1 MRAREK
7 TSELLP
13 APGPRHLTPLFLLFT
28 YFLLATPLS
37 LFSVSGLYE
46 VRELKPGVFLWMPE
60 DVLDVEGDPQYG
72 RAANAGFVLTAEG
85 VMVINTANSPF
96 HGREILYEIR
106 KRTEQPVRYVVN
118 TDAHGD
124 LMLGN
129 EVFVEQQ
136 ATIIATAGAQA
147 EMRTYRVNLA
157 QRLREDEN
165 WRLQARMRGIHPTPA
180 EQGFDTEMRVT
191 MGGEEIRLIR
201 LSGGH
206 SAGDAVVHLPRAKV
220 IFLGHLFENGFFP
233 RLAASDVH
241 RWIGIL
247 KQVESWDV
255 EVFVPAHG
263 VAGGKKEL
271 AGFRQF
277 LEWLVNEVRTRIQEG
292 KSLNDV
298 KRELNLTE
306 TYRWSARELA
316 VRDVE
321 EVYEQLMREQPSAP
335 VAPGSAPANP
345 EGQPATP
352 P

>member
-1 MRAREK
+1 M
-7 TSELLP
+7 SLP
-13 APGPRHLTPLFLLFT
+13 APRPWPLTAWLLLST
-28 YFLLATPLS
+28 YFLLPISYS
-37 LFSVSGLYE
+37 LFSATGLYE
-46 VRELKPGVFLWMPE
+46 VRELKPGVFLWAPE
-60 DVLDVEGDPQYG
+60 DVLDVEGDPQFG
-72 RAANAGFVLTAEG
+72 RAANAGFVVTTEG
-85 VMVINTANSPF
+85 VIVINTANSPF

-106 KRTEQPVRYVVN
+106 KRTEQPVRYVAN

-129 EVFVEQQ
+129 EVFVDQQ
-136 ATIIATAGAQA
+136 AVIISTSAAQN
-147 EMRTYRVNLA
+147 EMRAYRADLA
-157 QRLREDEN
+157 QRLRENEN

-180 EQGFDTEMRVT
+180 AQAFDTEMRL
-191 MGGEEIRLIR
+191 MPGGEEVRLVR

-220 IFLGHLFENGFFP
+220 VFLGHLFENGYYP

-247 KQVESWDV
+247 KQVESWDA

-263 VAGGKKEL
+263 APGGKKEL
-271 AGFRQF
+271 AEFRQF

-316 VRDVE
+316 VHDVE
-321 EVYEQLMREQPSAP
+321 EVYEQLMRER
-335 VAPGSAPANP
+335 
-345 EGQPATP
+345 PATP
-352 P
+352 EPAPAAAEDQPGTPP

>member
-1 MRAREK
+1 MRAREN
-7 TSELLP
+7 TSALLP
-13 APGPRHLTPLFLLFT
+13 SPRPRYLTNFRVFFLLST
-28 YFLLATPLS
+28 YFLFPTPYS
-37 LFSVSGLYE
+37 LFSATGLYE
-46 VRELKPGVFLWMPE
+46 VRELKPGVFLWAPE

-72 RAANAGFVLTAEG
+72 RAANAGFVVTTEG

-124 LMLGN
+124 SMLGN
-129 EVFVEQQ
+129 EVFLDQQ

-147 EMRTYRVNLA
+147 EMRAYRADLA
-157 QRLREDEN
+157 QRLRDDEN
-165 WRLQARMRGIHPTPA
+165 WRLRARMRGIHPTPA
-180 EQGFDTEMRVT
+180 AQAFDTEMRLT

-206 SAGDAVVHLPRAKV
+206 SAGDAVVYLPRLKV
-220 IFLGHLFENGFFP
+220 IFLGHLYENGFFP

-247 KQVESWDV
+247 KQVESWDA

-263 VAGGKKEL
+263 AAGGKKEL
-271 AGFRQF
+271 AEFRQF
-277 LEWLVNEVRTRIQEG
+277 LEWLVNEVRARIQEG

-306 TYRWSARELA
+306 TYRWSGRELA

-335 VAPGSAPANP
+335 ASG
-345 EGQPATP
+345 PATAEDQPVTP